1 MDDFTAVILAAGE
14 GKRMKSDTPKVMHK
28 ICGIPMLGHVIRA
41 AKGAGAS
48 RIVIVIGKHCDVV
61 VDAFK
66 DDKDVTFVLQ
76 EQQKGTGHALM
87 QAKEVIKENT
97 LITVLYGDM
106 PMITSES
113 ISEMVDFHKEKKADA
128 TVMTAEVED
137 PTGYGRIIGDG
148 EKVFLIR
155 EEKDASEEE
164 KAIKEINSGFYCFES
179 SVAFDALE
187 KIDNDNKQA
196 EYYLT
201 DIVEVLNKENKD
213 VLAFRLEN
221 PEELNGVN
229 DRCQLA
235 HVQKLLQKKIIS
247 KHMQEG
253 VTFLNPDTNL
263 VDIDVEIGRDTVIY
277 PGVILEGKTKIGQ
290 GCSIVGASRI
300 IESDI
305 GNNVQIVSSQIQYSS
320 ISDNV
325 KIGPF
330 ANLRPD
336 CEISSGVKIGDFV
349 ELKNTKVGKGTK
361 IPHLS
366 YLGDATLGENINI
379 GAGVIIVNY
388 DGYKKH
394 PTIIKDNAF
403 IGCNSNLVAPVC
415 IEEGSFVAAGST
427 ITKNVPKDSLAIAR
441 DRQVNKI
448 DWVKKRRQKIE
459 RGNSSSEK

>member
-1 MDDFTAVILAAGE
+1 MDDFIAVILAAGE
-14 GKRMKSDTPKVMHK
+14 GTRMKSDTPKVMHK
-28 ICGIPMLGHVIRA
+28 ICGIPMLEHVIRA
-41 AKGAGAS
+41 GRGAGAS
-48 RIVIVIGKHCDVV
+48 KIVVVVGKHREVII
-61 VDAFK
+61 DAFK
-66 DDKDVTFVLQ
+66 DDKDVTFVFQ
-76 EQQKGTGHALM
+76 EEQKGTGHALM
-87 QAKEVIKENT
+87 QAKDVIKENK

-113 ISEMVDFHKEKKADA
+113 ISEMVNFHKKRKAKA

-155 EEKDASEEE
+155 EEKDANEKE

-187 KIDNDNKQA
+187 KIDNDNKQG

-201 DIVEVLNKENKD
+201 DIVGVLNEENKD

-221 PEELNGVN
+221 PEELSGVN

-235 HVQKLLQKKIIS
+235 QVQKLIQKKIIR
-247 KHMQEG
+247 KHMKNG
-253 VTFLNPDTNL
+253 VTFLNPDTSI
-263 VDIDVEIGRDTVIY
+263 VDLDVEIGRDTVIY

-290 GCSIVGASRI
+290 GCSIIGASRI

-305 GNNVQIVSSQIQYSS
+305 GNNVEIVSSQIQYSN

-330 ANLRPD
+330 SNLRPN
-336 CEISSGVKIGDFV
+336 CEILPEVKIGDFV
-349 ELKNTKVGKGTK
+349 ELKNTKVGKGSK

-379 GAGVIIVNY
+379 GAGVIVVNY

-394 PTIIKDNAF
+394 PTIIEDNAF
-403 IGCNSNLVAPVC
+403 VGCNSNLIAPMH
-415 IEEGSFVAAGST
+415 IEAGSFVAAGST
-427 ITKNVPKDSLAIAR
+427 ITKKVPKDSLAIAR
-441 DRQVNKI
+441 DKQVNKI

-459 RGNSSSEK
+459 RGNSSSQK